1 MKRQVSE
8 RALSA
13 RLGRHL
19 AKREQVLKK
28 CSRQTRGFL
37 QLGRYYTVSLR
48 LNAILDKDI
57 DLVELARAEG
67 VLKDWEEL
75 GEMV

>member
-1 MKRQVSE
+1 MKRQLNE
-8 RALSA
+8 RALFA

-28 CSRQTRGFL
+28 CSPQTRGFL
-37 QLGRYYTVSLR
+37 KLGRYYIVSLR
-48 LNAILDKDI
+48 LNAIIDKDI

-75 GEMV
+75 GETE